1 VVEAAVLAAAMR
13 ARNARSPVRQQA
25 DEAALPPT
33 IGADL
38 RSETVWLVK
47 VSRAFAESSLAG
59 GPARDDPHESTRDG
73 FAARVGTGW
82 TPFR

>member
-1 VVEAAVLAAAMR
+1 MR
-13 ARNARSPVRQQA
+13 ARNAGHPVRQQA

-33 IGADL
+33 LGADL
-38 RSETVWLVK
+38 RSETAWLVK

-73 FAARVGTGW
+73 FAARVGTGR
-82 TPFR
+82 TLFR